1 MQQEM
6 NSKKVLLI
14 DRSFDG
20 EETRVAVVKD
30 GVLEDFDHELASKRL
45 KKGNVYLAQVTRVE
59 AALQAAFL
67 EFGDKK
73 QGFLALSEIH
83 PQYYQQKNKE
93 YSSQKP
99 PHNFSLDTGVG
110 EVVPTSLENNLNE
123 EDVDIELKVV
133 RHKSTMVR
141 IQDVIKKGQTLLV
154 QVVKDARGS
163 KGAALTTYIS
173 LAGRFLV
180 FMPNTEGKVKISRK
194 ITDKE
199 ERKHLIEVSQSL
211 DVPEGMSVI
220 LRTAVLGRTPR
231 ELKRDYDRLMRVW
244 KKVEEL
250 SKRSKVVPSLLC
262 EENDLIYRAFRD
274 LYSNDIEEIW
284 VESKEIFKKAQ
295 DIIKIFM
302 PTHRKRI
309 KLYQDVERGL
319 FEQYQVESSI
329 LDLYQSN
336 VGLPSGGYLVINQT
350 EALVAIDVNSGK
362 STRERAMEETAFK
375 TNLEAARSIGRQLR
389 LRDLSGL
396 VVIDFIDM
404 PSSRYSQVEK
414 ALGES
419 LKLDRARIQ
428 IGKISQFGLLEMS
441 RQRLRQSLFES
452 MTHTCLLCSGH
463 GYVLSEST
471 CVIRILRQITRH
483 VHRMTPMSQLHV
495 ELALETGTILS
506 NQYRR
511 YLAELEATLM
521 ITIHLNMRVGHSLE
535 SAEFTVIPG
544 AALPVAISG
553 VVEVKEAKEAKE
565 AKEVI
570 PTAEGSTTIPT
581 STALS
586 SGPRKKNP
594 HRKVSK
600 EASVPVST
608 ESCVNDKK
616 LESGVA
622 LELESS
628 ILPAP
633 AVPVGPVKKRRK
645 KVPHTASSSAQSSRP
660 SPQEVVSSVQEV
672 ANDARTNVGESVPSL
687 GFFDNT
693 IRIFSQPVLSVKG
706 EESVSF
712 ELPLVLPEPEAKLL
726 EPEVTLLD
734 IARNF
739 EMKALKRRYRRRRR
753 SFSKD
758 PSPSN
763 EGSDSE

>member
-1 MQQEM
+1 MQQEI
-6 NSKKVLLI
+6 NAQKVLLI

-83 PQYYQQKNKE
+83 PQYYQHKNKE
-93 YSSQKP
+93 HASQR
-99 PHNFSLDTGVG
+99 FSQHSAHDAVIG

-133 RHKSTMVR
+133 RPKSTTVR
-141 IQDVIKKGQTLLV
+141 IQDVIKKGQILLV
-154 QVVKDARGS
+154 QVVKDARAS

-199 ERKHLIEVSQSL
+199 ERKHLIEISESL

-250 SKRSKVVPSLLC
+250 TKRSKVVPSLLC

-302 PTHRKRI
+302 PTHRNRI
-309 KLYQDVERGL
+309 KLYQDIACGL
-319 FEQYQVESSI
+319 FEKYQVETSI
-329 LDLYQSN
+329 LDLYHSH

-362 STRERAMEETAFK
+362 STKERAMEETAFK

-428 IGKISQFGLLEMS
+428 AGKISQFGLLEMS

-452 MTHTCLLCSGH
+452 MTHTCSLCSGH
-463 GYVLSEST
+463 GYVLSESA
-471 CVIRILRQITRH
+471 CVIRILRQIARH

-495 ELALETGTILS
+495 DLALETGAIIS
-506 NQYRR
+506 NQYRG
-511 YLAELEATLM
+511 YLAELEATLK
-521 ITIHLNMRVGHSLE
+521 INIQLNMQVGHSLE

-544 AALPVAISG
+544 AVLSATVSGSGQEGVSEVAM
-553 VVEVKEAKEAKE
+553 
-565 AKEVI
+565 
-570 PTAEGSTTIPT
+570 TT
-581 STALS
+581 STSTSSCSS
-586 SGPRKKNP
+586 SGQRKKIP
-594 HRKVSK
+594 QEKGPKTTSIPVSIELCVK
-600 EASVPVST
+600 DQEKNQASEPGEASEVEPNTRTAPPVSV
-608 ESCVNDKK
+608 SP
-616 LESGVA
+616 
-622 LELESS
+622 
-628 ILPAP
+628 I
-633 AVPVGPVKKRRK
+633 KKRRK
-645 KVPHTASSSAQSSRP
+645 RAQRTAAHSVPIAKP
-660 SPQEVVSSVQEV
+660 SPQEEPPSAQDISSNVPGTAQEI
-672 ANDARTNVGESVPSL
+672 ASHL
-687 GFFDNT
+687 GVFDST
-693 IRIFSQPVLSVKG
+693 IRIFSQPSVLKDK
-706 EESVSF
+706 EEGDLESS
-712 ELPLVLPEPEAKLL
+712 LVLPEQEAELPES
-726 EPEVTLLD
+726 EVTLLD
-734 IARNF
+734 IAKNF

-758 PSPSN
+758 NVPSG
-763 EGSDSE
+763 EGSNAE